1 MMITNRVTK
10 KPTSTAIEV
19 GDHEKNLQD
28 NYSNINLKNQKVQE
42 AK

>member
-1 MMITNRVTK
+1 MTMNKAQK
-10 KPTSTAIEV
+10 KPIPTAIEI
-19 GDHEKNLQD
+19 GDNEKYLQD